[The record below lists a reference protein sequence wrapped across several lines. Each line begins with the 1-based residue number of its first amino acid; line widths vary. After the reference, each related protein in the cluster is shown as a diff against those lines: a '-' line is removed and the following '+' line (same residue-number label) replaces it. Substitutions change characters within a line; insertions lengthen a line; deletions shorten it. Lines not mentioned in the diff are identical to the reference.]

1 VYIQIRDSVGAER
14 FIEEEQLESCI
25 ATGDIVAFRRSD
37 GWITVPLASHR
48 GKLQSKISF
57 YSGQER
63 RRSVLSKKRMLPET
77 DGS

>member
-1 VYIQIRDSVGAER
+1 VGAES
-14 FIEEEQLESCI
+14 FIEEHMLESII

-48 GKLQSKISF
+48 GEQQSKKNN

-63 RRSVLSKKRMLPET
+63 RRSVLSKKRILPET
-77 DGS
+77 